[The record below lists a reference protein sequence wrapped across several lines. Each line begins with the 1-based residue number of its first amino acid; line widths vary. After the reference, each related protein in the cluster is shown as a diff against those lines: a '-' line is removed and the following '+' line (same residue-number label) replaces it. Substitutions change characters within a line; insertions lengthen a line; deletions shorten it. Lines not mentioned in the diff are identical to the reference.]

1 MERELK
7 ASKQATVR
15 QLEEMKKL
23 EGKCTI
29 SVNWVVE
36 KMKPSI
42 KLTSHKN
49 RKRNWKS
56 LR

>member
-29 SVNWVVE
+29 SVN
-36 KMKPSI
+36 
-42 KLTSHKN
+42 
-49 RKRNWKS
+49 
-56 LR
+56 